1 MDVLREASRSLTS
14 EESTFELAMAWMR
27 NAENV
32 QRVSAAL
39 GTTSDISRVYL
50 TKLYMHRERDDLFQ
64 NNDLDNIMRRLC
76 AGMCA
81 RIARDDASV
90 EGVLQATERANIM
103 LSAWKRRDKEQIM
116 EHLRHRCVS
125 IADEEDEERVEMLRL
140 YRGLGGDVDQVT
152 EQHQRRWARVRADDL
167 PNFVAETAERAFW
180 DVLYERVSAGDVE
193 GTLFPLLQD
202 MRKGVLALL
211 AASPRTASTFQ
222 ENFDLEWLLERHR
235 NGSISPEDISRYRA
249 YVSDL
254 LCRMS
259 APADEAEVRMWADE
273 QSDIVE
279 PVPSLV
285 FFVRDASLH
294 MRRIVERLEAL
305 SASRRGAAGN

>member
-27 NAENV
+27 DAENV
-32 QRVSAAL
+32 QRVSSAL
-39 GTTSDISRVYL
+39 GTTSALSRVFL
-50 TKLYMHRERDDLFQ
+50 SLLFMHRERDDLFQ

-81 RIARDDASV
+81 RVARDDASV
-90 EGVLQATERANIM
+90 EGVMQATERANMM
-103 LSAWKRRDKEQIM
+103 LSAWKRRDREQIM

-125 IADEEDEERVEMLRL
+125 IPDEEDEERVEMLRL
-140 YRGLGGDVDQVT
+140 YRGIGGDVEQVA
-152 EQHQRRWARVRADDL
+152 EQHQRRWARVRAEDL
-167 PNFVAETAERAFW
+167 PGFVAETAERAFW

-193 GTLFPLLQD
+193 GTLFPLLHD

-273 QSDIVE
+273 QSDTRE

-305 SASRRGAAGN
+305 QASRANRR